1 MMEIREIS
9 KIQKYLDLKI
19 NFRGWG
25 KNSKRR
31 KVMIT
36 KERKAEVVWILMK
49 SVIKEESIRLDPAKI
64 KRNIG
69 NQAKKLG
76 VKLDELK
83 EIFSE
88 LLTEITQEVLD
99 ELKK

>member
-1 MMEIREIS
+1 
-9 KIQKYLDLKI
+9 
-19 NFRGWG
+19 
-25 KNSKRR
+25 
-31 KVMIT
+31 MIT